1 MKLLRRAYGLLLA
14 ILLVLGLAL
23 PALADAPTI
32 PATILF
38 THDMHSHFLP
48 ATDESGQEY
57 GGYARLKTAIDA
69 QKAVHPAAILVD
81 GGDLPLASVR
91 LTAPVPKGRIFDVM
105 EKIRQVRRK
114 APVNE
119 GDVVI
124 ADVLG
129 LGVDVIV
136 TRTVE
141 KA

>member
-1 MKLLRRAYGLLLA
+1 MLRTFTCIMCPRGCGLEALLEPVCASGTGSRADGSEPVYVIRQVTGNGCQKGEQYVRQE
-14 ILLVLGLAL
+14 IEN
-23 PALADAPTI
+23 PMRNI
-32 PATILF
+32 AT
-38 THDMHSHFLP
+38 S
-48 ATDESGQEY
+48 
-57 GGYARLKTAIDA
+57 
-69 QKAVHPAAILVD
+69 ILVD